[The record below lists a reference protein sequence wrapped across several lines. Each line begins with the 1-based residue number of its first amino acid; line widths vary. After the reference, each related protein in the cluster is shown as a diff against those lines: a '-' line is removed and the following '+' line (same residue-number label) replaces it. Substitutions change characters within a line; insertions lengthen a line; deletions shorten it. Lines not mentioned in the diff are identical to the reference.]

1 MFPFATADRMEGR
14 QARWFRWMV
23 LLSIAFHGV
32 VLSLG
37 SSALVSTNSAP
48 RETVVSIELMEAPP
62 PDPPAKPVVLK
73 TIPTP
78 GGGAPAAA
86 VRAAS
91 GSRRS
96 PQAPARRWLDKLDDP
111 VAQRPAAGPRA
122 RAGQAALSARSPSS
136 DPSTRPDDIAA
147 PASRRHPRDL
157 GQGLDDLE
165 RRVRA
170 RRSPTVLGGDGI
182 EAGPVVN
189 GVTAVAG
196 DPIPAGVRNM
206 IRDRVAAY
214 LPELEAAYSSALRL
228 NPDLKGKLVLR
239 IRIDPRGNVSRA
251 EPVEAA
257 IQDKAFASAVV
268 EKVRGWVFRPSA
280 GFAIEVIYPFVFV
293 APS

>member
-1 MFPFATADRMEGR
+1 MFSFTMVDRTEGR
-14 QARWFRWMV
+14 QARWFRWTI

-37 SSALVSTNSAP
+37 SSALVSTTSAV

-62 PDPPAKPVVLK
+62 PDPPAKPVVIK
-73 TIPTP
+73 TITASS
-78 GGGAPAAA
+78 GVAAA
-86 VRAAS
+86 SVARTAA
-91 GSRRS
+91 GPRHT
-96 PQAPARRWLDKLDDP
+96 PQASARRWLEKLDDP
-111 VAQRPAAGPRA
+111 HAEKPAVGPRA
-122 RAGQAALSARSPSS
+122 RAGQAALSGRRLSG
-136 DPSTRPDDIAA
+136 DPSIRPDDIAA
-147 PASRRHPRDL
+147 ATSRPRPRDL

-170 RRSPTVLGGDGI
+170 RRSPTVLGGDGV

-189 GVTAVAG
+189 GVMDVAG

-206 IRDRVAAY
+206 IRNRVAAY

-228 NPDLKGKLVLR
+228 NPGLKGKLVLR

-257 IQDKAFASAVV
+257 IPDKAFASAVV
-268 EKVRGWVFRPSA
+268 AKVRGWVFHPSA
-280 GFAIEVIYPFVFV
+280 GYAIEVIYPFVFV

>member
-1 MFPFATADRMEGR
+1 MFSFTMVDRTEGR
-14 QARWFRWMV
+14 QARWFRWTI

-37 SSALVSTNSAP
+37 SSALVSTTSAV

-73 TIPTP
+73 TVT
-78 GGGAPAAA
+78 APSGVAAA
-86 VRAAS
+86 SVAPSAAVP
-91 GSRRS
+91 RRS
-96 PQAPARRWLDKLDDP
+96 PQASARRWFEKLDDP
-111 VAQRPAAGPRA
+111 LAAKPAVGPRA
-122 RAGQAALSARSPSS
+122 RAGQATPSARRASS
-136 DPSTRPDDIAA
+136 DPSTRPDDIEA
-147 PASRRHPRDL
+147 ASRLRRRDK
-157 GQGLDDLE
+157 GQGLDELE

-170 RRSPTVLGGDGI
+170 RRSPAVLGGDGI

-189 GVTAVAG
+189 GVIDTAG

-214 LPELEAAYSSALRL
+214 LPQLEAAYTSALRL
-228 NPDLKGKLVLR
+228 NPGLKGKLVLR

-257 IQDKAFASAVV
+257 IPDKAFASAVV
-268 EKVRGWVFRPSA
+268 EKVRGWVFHPSA
-280 GFAIEVIYPFVFV
+280 GYAIEVIYPFVFV